1 MKSYLREQWDRAAA
15 VVAVTAGALMLLLG
29 WAGVQGKIYPG
40 QQMPYVVSGGLGGI
54 FVLGIGAVLWLSA
67 DMRDEW
73 RKLDDVDATLLRIE
87 AAQTDGTPIRL
98 PSETAVDV
106 DREARGALAATAQ
119 GGRGGRR

>member
-1 MKSYLREQWDRAAA
+1 MKSYLREQWDRVGA
-15 VVAVTAGALMLLLG
+15 VVAVAAGAAMLLLG

-67 DMRDEW
+67 DLRDEW

-87 AAQTDGTPIRL
+87 AAQAEGTTIKLPPEPAGVDGQ
-98 PSETAVDV
+98 VD
-106 DREARGALAATAQ
+106 EALAAQ
-119 GGRGGRR
+119 GGRIGRR

>member
-1 MKSYLREQWDRAAA
+1 MKGYLREQWDRVSA
-15 VVAVTAGALMLLLG
+15 VVAVAAGALMLLLG

-40 QQMPYVVSGGLGGI
+40 QQMPYVVSGGLGGL

-87 AAQTDGTPIRL
+87 AAQNGTTIEL
-98 PSETAVDV
+98 PPDAAGL
-106 DREARGALAATAQ
+106 DREADEPLAAH

>member
-1 MKSYLREQWDRAAA
+1 MKSYLREQWDRVAA
-15 VVAVTAGALMLLLG
+15 VVAVTAGGLMLLLG

-54 FVLGIGAVLWLSA
+54 FVLGVGAVLWLSA

-73 RKLDDVDATLLRIE
+73 RKLDDVDAALARIE
-87 AAQTDGTPIRL
+87 VAQAEGRTIKLPPDG
-98 PSETAVDV
+98 AVDV
-106 DREARGALAATAQ
+106 DGSVGEPLAAQ

>member
-1 MKSYLREQWDRAAA
+1 MKIYLREQWDRVAA
-15 VVAVTAGALMLLLG
+15 VVAVTVGALMLLLG
-29 WAGVQGKIYPG
+29 WVGVEGKIYLG

-87 AAQTDGTPIRL
+87 AAQAGGATIKL
-98 PSETAVDV
+98 ASETTIDV
-106 DREARGALAATAQ
+106 GREAGEALAAP
-119 GGRGGRR
+119 GGRSGRR

>member
-1 MKSYLREQWDRAAA
+1 MKSYLREQWDRVSA
-15 VVAVTAGALMLLLG
+15 VVAVSAGALMLVLG

-87 AAQTDGTPIRL
+87 AAQAGGTTIKL
-98 PSETAVDV
+98 PPDTAVDV
-106 DREARGALAATAQ
+106 DTEANEPLAAQ
-119 GGRGGRR
+119 GGRGARR

>member
-15 VVAVTAGALMLLLG
+15 VVAVAAGALMLVLG

-54 FVLGIGAVLWLSA
+54 FILGIGAVLWLSA

-87 AAQTDGTPIRL
+87 TAQAGGTTIKL
-98 PSETAVDV
+98 PAETTVDV
-106 DREARGALAATAQ
+106 DNEADEPLAAQ
-119 GGRGGRR
+119 GGRSARR

>member
-1 MKSYLREQWDRAAA
+1 MKSYLREQWDRVTA
-15 VVAVTAGALMLLLG
+15 VVAIGGGALMLLLG

-87 AAQTDGTPIRL
+87 AAQAGGTTINL
-98 PSETAVDV
+98 PSGGTVDV
-106 DREARGALAATAQ
+106 ASEPDDALAAQ
-119 GGRGGRR
+119 GGRGARR

>member
-1 MKSYLREQWDRAAA
+1 MKSYLREQWDRVAA
-15 VVAVTAGALMLLLG
+15 VVAVGAGAVMVLLG

-54 FVLGIGAVLWLSA
+54 FVLGVGAVLWLSA

-87 AAQTDGTPIRL
+87 AAQAVGTTIDL
-98 PSETAVDV
+98 PSGAPVDV
-106 DREARGALAATAQ
+106 ATEADEALAVQ
-119 GGRGGRR
+119 GGRGRRR

>member
-1 MKSYLREQWDRAAA
+1 MKGYLREQWDRVSA
-15 VVAVTAGALMLLLG
+15 VVAVAAGAVMLLLG
-29 WAGVQGKIYPG
+29 WAGVEGKIYPG
-40 QQMPYVVSGGLGGI
+40 QQMPYVVSGGLGGL

-87 AAQTDGTPIRL
+87 AAQGGGRTINL
-98 PSETAVDV
+98 PPDVTAGLDSEVD
-106 DREARGALAATAQ
+106 EPLAAH

>member
-1 MKSYLREQWDRAAA
+1 MKIYLREQWDRVAA
-15 VVAVTAGALMLLLG
+15 VVAVTVGALMLLLG
-29 WAGVQGKIYPG
+29 WVGVEGKIYLG

-87 AAQTDGTPIRL
+87 AAQAGGVTIKL
-98 PSETAVDV
+98 ASETTIDV
-106 DREARGALAATAQ
+106 GREAGEALAAP
-119 GGRGGRR
+119 GGRSGRR

>member
-1 MKSYLREQWDRAAA
+1 MKTYLREQWDRGSA
-15 VVAVTAGALMLLLG
+15 VVAVGVGALMLLLG

-67 DMRDEW
+67 DLRDEW

-87 AAQTDGTPIRL
+87 AAQTGGTTIKL
-98 PSETAVDV
+98 PPDTVGVDSGADEPLAV
-106 DREARGALAATAQ
+106 Q

>member
-1 MKSYLREQWDRAAA
+1 MTA
-15 VVAVTAGALMLLLG
+15 VVAVTAGALMLLAG

-54 FVLGIGAVLWLSA
+54 FLLGLAAVLWLSA

-87 AAQTDGTPIRL
+87 AAQREGTTIRL
-98 PSETAVDV
+98 PSEAAVGIDP
-106 DREARGALAATAQ
+106 DAGEALAATARA
-119 GGRGGRR
+119 GRGGRR

>member
-54 FVLGIGAVLWLSA
+54 FVLGVGAVLWLSA

-73 RKLDDVDATLLRIE
+73 RKLDDVDASLLRIE
-87 AAQTDGTPIRL
+87 AAQAGGTTIRL

-106 DREARGALAATAQ
+106 GREAGEPLAAQ